1 MGYDMD
7 PGANDATGT
16 ARRRRTTVAAAAA
29 VAVIA
34 VGVAVVTR
42 IGGADQATP
51 PVSPTTEV
59 PGPAPLD
66 PAAMNAGT
74 AGWVSG
80 WHGPGKADESQWAS
94 IAPLE
99 HCQGTVPDR
108 VASIDPTR
116 SGFDGME
123 GEQAVATIKYA
134 DFGTA
139 ANDAA
144 MWDAAFTRAFAK
156 CTGVSGSTMSY
167 DGGRGSVTSFA
178 LPARGTQP
186 SGRAWVARLD
196 NRIAIVLLVAQG
208 TPSDQAVSDVGSAAI
223 AAGRLVLSRQV
234 GPVELRVN
242 LDLLQQRLRLP
253 GCHASRAATRVRRR
267 QGRRVDRFG
276 VPGTRRW
283 GSWPGHQPP
292 PEYTH
297 MPL

>member
-42 IGGADQATP
+42 IGGADQAAP
-51 PVSPTTEV
+51 PVSPTTAV

-66 PAAMNAGT
+66 RAAMNAAT

-80 WHGPGKADESQWAS
+80 WHAPAETDESVDSYQKWAS
-94 IAPLE
+94 LDPLLE
-99 HCQGTVPDR
+99 CEGTVPDR
-108 VASIDPTR
+108 VANMEPARVGIDL
-116 SGFDGME
+116 ME
-123 GEQAVATIKYA
+123 SEQAIATIQYL

-139 ANDAA
+139 ADDAPI
-144 MWDAAFTRAFAK
+144 WDAALMSAFAR
-156 CTGVSGSTMSY
+156 CADVSGSTMSY

-186 SGRAWVARLD
+186 GGRVWVARLD
-196 NRIAIVLLVAQG
+196 NRIAIVLLAAQG

-223 AAGRLVLSRQV
+223 AALQV
-234 GPVELRVN
+234 DSSYR
-242 LDLLQQRLRLP
+242 DK
-253 GCHASRAATRVRRR
+253 
-267 QGRRVDRFG
+267 FG
-276 VPGTRRW
+276 VLNW
-283 GSWPGHQPP
+283 
-292 PEYTH
+292 E
-297 MPL
+297 